1 MGWDQNPSRRWKWN
15 GTLTFLLCFP
25 FRLFR
30 FYIGKESF
38 GRLYK
43 WRWNP
48 GSKIEY
54 LEREGKG
61 KLDHLL
67 CFYPQKS
74 ILERSLVGF
83 ASLLEDQT
91 CKWWQVQVWISKLEW
106 KGRVQPSA
114 LFLRPRLPSLSIWS
128 QPATPKPPA
137 IHCYQEQTLLPSLS
151 SIIISFLV
159 ALTWHMSGYIHC
171 LTPPILKRILVQNTN
186 FC

>member
-1 MGWDQNPSRRWKWN
+1 MEPWPFCFVFPSD
-15 GTLTFLLCFP
+15 
-25 FRLFR
+25 
-30 FYIGKESF
+30 S
-38 GRLYK
+38 
-43 WRWNP
+43 
-48 GSKIEY
+48 S
-54 LEREGKG
+54 
-61 KLDHLL
+61 D
-67 CFYPQKS
+67 S
-74 ILERSLVGF
+74 ILERNLLAGYTSDIEIQDPRLNTWKGKGKGSLTICSVFIFKNLYWKG
-83 ASLLEDQT
+83 AWT